1 MNLPLVIAGG
11 SGGSQG
17 CAALLAFAHPVVHYL
32 IDLFAPFQG
41 AARMA
46 FLATAG
52 ALTLFAQAFRSL
64 PEAIAR
70 RRLTAVAAVL
80 RFAHL

>member
-1 MNLPLVIAGG
+1 MRRTAGI
-11 SGGSQG
+11 S
-17 CAALLAFAHPVVHYL
+17 HPVVHYL
-32 IDLFAPFQG
+32 MHCSHHSGISADGLSGVP
-41 AARMA
+41 
-46 FLATAG
+46 G

-80 RFAHL
+80 RLLIFEHLDPRL